1 MTRFEKVKLFFSYFK
16 PHKKLFVLDLTC
28 AVLASIISV
37 LFPVAINYGLNVL
50 LPDFQLIP
58 FITLMLGIIA
68 SYVINSLLMYIVGY
82 LGHTLG
88 SMVEA
93 DIRVD
98 LFIHMQKLSSSF
110 FDRHQTGSLMS
121 RVTSDLYEM
130 TELAHHGPEDALI
143 CIVTVLGSLIAM
155 FCINW
160 ILGLCVLVLLI
171 AAVLF
176 ILLREKDTLHCS
188 RVTKEKLSDVNA
200 ELERSISGISV
211 TKAFANEEFEKEK
224 FIENNKKFTSAR
236 KNFFKAFSIY
246 SSGMDFIK
254 NLLRISV
261 VFIGG
266 LLMFSNQCNLAEI
279 ITFNLFI
286 GVLLQPIQKFVD
298 FSEILLGGISGFN
311 RFVEIMEI
319 EPEIADAKGAYDLKN
334 VTGDII
340 FENVTFA
347 YQNNDPIIEN
357 LNLHIQS
364 GETIALVGASGA
376 GKTTLCQLLPRF
388 YEVQKGNIL
397 IDGCDIKEFTL
408 RSLRKNIGIVQQNV
422 FIFTGTIMD
431 NIRYG
436 NLEKSEE
443 DVINAAKMAEI
454 HEDIIRMEQGYQTFV
469 GEKGA
474 KLSGGQKQRISL
486 ARMFLK
492 NPPIIILD
500 EATSALDSITETKI
514 QGAIDRLAKGRTMI
528 VIAHRLSTVRNAD
541 RIIVLEKGKIK
552 EIGTHCELL
561 NKNGEYAHMYYAQFC
576 EIDKE

>member
-1 MTRFEKVKLFFSYFK
+1 
-16 PHKKLFVLDLTC
+16 
-28 AVLASIISV
+28 
-37 LFPVAINYGLNVL
+37 
-50 LPDFQLIP
+50 
-58 FITLMLGIIA
+58 
-68 SYVINSLLMYIVGY
+68 
-82 LGHTLG
+82 
-88 SMVEA
+88 
-93 DIRVD
+93 
-98 LFIHMQKLSSSF
+98 
-110 FDRHQTGSLMS
+110 
-121 RVTSDLYEM
+121 
-130 TELAHHGPEDALI
+130 
-143 CIVTVLGSLIAM
+143 
-155 FCINW
+155 
-160 ILGLCVLVLLI
+160 
-171 AAVLF
+171 
-176 ILLREKDTLHCS
+176 
-188 RVTKEKLSDVNA
+188 
-200 ELERSISGISV
+200 
-211 TKAFANEEFEKEK
+211 
-224 FIENNKKFTSAR
+224 
-236 KNFFKAFSIY
+236 
-246 SSGMDFIK
+246 
-254 NLLRISV
+254 
-261 VFIGG
+261 
-266 LLMFSNQCNLAEI
+266 
-279 ITFNLFI
+279 
-286 GVLLQPIQKFVD
+286 
-298 FSEILLGGISGFN
+298 
-311 RFVEIMEI
+311 MEI